1 MKNSQESINARRR
14 KLPIYHISSL
24 LAKYRDKQP
33 EFLEQELFALRLAT
47 FRMESELIQTAKEYG
62 DVYREYMLVLSA
74 IVFKL
79 YPSSD
84 TELINLTQWK
94 SEPVKEGMKKISHLR
109 KASTLFSADIYLESK
124 GPSSWQVI
132 SRVQR
137 TRMRGFEFPLGSD
150 ANSLYERQKF
160 KMIGAA
166 KDYISKKMFKLDHE
180 FFRPS
185 VQSLV
190 PMKYENMFLT
200 FGLYL
205 LCYQY
210 ESRPK
215 RA

>member
-1 MKNSQESINARRR
+1 MPAGGSCPSTTFPRFWPSIG
-14 KLPIYHISSL
+14 ISSPSSL
-24 LAKYRDKQP
+24 SRS
-33 EFLEQELFALRLAT
+33 FLRCAWPHFAWSQNS
-47 FRMESELIQTAKEYG
+47 FRR

-160 KMIGAA
+160 KTIGAA

>member
-1 MKNSQESINARRR
+1 MPAGGSCPSTTFPRFWPSIG
-14 KLPIYHISSL
+14 ISSPSSL
-24 LAKYRDKQP
+24 SRS
-33 EFLEQELFALRLAT
+33 FLCCAWPHFAWSQNS
-47 FRMESELIQTAKEYG
+47 FRR

-160 KMIGAA
+160 KTIGAA
-166 KDYISKKMFKLDHE
+166 KAYISKKMFKLDHE
-180 FFRPS
+180 FLRPS

-205 LCYQY
+205 PCYQY

>member
-1 MKNSQESINARRR
+1 
-14 KLPIYHISSL
+14 
-24 LAKYRDKQP
+24 
-33 EFLEQELFALRLAT
+33 
-47 FRMESELIQTAKEYG
+47 MESELIQTAKEYG

-79 YPSSD
+79 YPTSD

-124 GPSSWQVI
+124 GPSSWQAI

-160 KMIGAA
+160 KTIGAA
-166 KDYISKKMFKLDHE
+166 KDYISKKMFNLDHE

>member
-1 MKNSQESINARRR
+1 MPAGGSCPSTTFPRFWPSIG
-14 KLPIYHISSL
+14 ISSPSSL
-24 LAKYRDKQP
+24 SRS
-33 EFLEQELFALRLAT
+33 FLRCARPHFAWSQNS
-47 FRMESELIQTAKEYG
+47 FRR

-160 KMIGAA
+160 KTFDAA

-180 FFRPS
+180 IFRPS

-190 PMKYENMFLT
+190 LMKYENMFLT